1 MLMYIFA
8 FLIGC
13 GDAPK
18 TSTPEPDDP
27 GTPLDTADDT
37 DTDDTDTDDT
47 DDTDTDDT
55 DVVEVDPIEEGRT
68 ATTICSAGGH
78 VEGSSISGSFCFG
91 AVDISP
97 SPKATSA
104 SFQWQPGPYT
114 AVSP

>member
-13 GDAPK
+13 GDSPEK
-18 TSTPEPDDP
+18 STPEPDDP

-37 DTDDTDTDDT
+37 DTDDTDTSDTDDT
-47 DDTDTDDT
+47 DDTD
-55 DVVEVDPIEEGRT
+55 VAEVDPIEEGRT

-91 AVDISP
+91 AVDISQGVQ
-97 SPKATSA
+97 ATSA
-104 SFQWQPGPYT
+104 SFQWQPGPIYP
-114 AVSP
+114 VSP

>member
-1 MLMYIFA
+1 MLIIMFTLL
-8 FLIGC
+8 FGC
-13 GDAPK
+13 SDETK
-18 TSTPEPDDP
+18 TEPFDSVDTGLP
-27 GTPLDTADDT
+27 TDTAEGT
-37 DTDDTDTDDT
+37 DTNETE
-47 DDTDTDDT
+47 DT

-78 VEGSSISGSFCFG
+78 VDGSSISGSFCFG

>member
-18 TSTPEPDDP
+18 TSIPEPDDQ
-27 GTPLDTADDT
+27 GTPLDTA
-37 DTDDTDTDDT
+37 DDTDTDDT

-68 ATTICSAGGH
+68 GTTICTAGGH

-91 AVDISP
+91 AVDISQGVQ
-97 SPKATSA
+97 ATSA
-104 SFQWQPGPYT
+104 SFQWQPGPIYP
-114 AVSP
+114 VSP

>member
-13 GDAPK
+13 SENPK
-18 TSTPEPDDP
+18 TGIPEPDDQ
-27 GTPLDTADDT
+27 GTPIDTA
-37 DTDDTDTDDT
+37 